1 MITTMDSTTE
11 FDLLPDDIATA
22 APTYSPGEKTE
33 FARIKTNRISGPV
46 RNRNCGDRVVLPG

>member
-1 MITTMDSTTE
+1 MDSTTE

-22 APTYSPGEKTE
+22 APTNSPEEKTE